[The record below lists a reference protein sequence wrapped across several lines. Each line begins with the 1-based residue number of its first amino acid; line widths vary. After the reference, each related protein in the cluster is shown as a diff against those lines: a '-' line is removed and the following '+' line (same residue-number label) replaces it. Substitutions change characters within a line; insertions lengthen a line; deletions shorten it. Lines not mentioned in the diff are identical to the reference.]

1 MNAVLQ
7 TPPPPPAPAPEPQ
20 PLSEGARL
28 VDTFIAPAKTFT
40 DLRRNASWWAPF
52 ALMAIVS
59 VLFVWVVDRNI
70 GFQKVTENNIQMS
83 PKAAERL
90 ERMPADQRAQAMDR
104 QEKVTR
110 YISYGFFLF
119 ILIWNVIIAAILLA
133 TFKFGASADVNFK
146 TSLAIVMYA
155 SLPSVLKS
163 LLGII
168 SVAAGASAD
177 SFTFQNPVATNP
189 GYFLNPADGRFLY
202 SIASSLD
209 IIMIWILALTAIGF
223 SSVSK
228 VKRSTA
234 MTIVFGWYVVF
245 TLMSASLGA
254 LFS

>member
-1 MNAVLQ
+1 
-7 TPPPPPAPAPEPQ
+7 
-20 PLSEGARL
+20 
-28 VDTFIAPAKTFT
+28 
-40 DLRRNASWWAPF
+40 
-52 ALMAIVS
+52 
-59 VLFVWVVDRNI
+59 
-70 GFQKVTENNIQMS
+70 MS
-83 PKAAERL
+83 PKAAERM
-90 ERMPADQRAQAMDR
+90 ERMPADQRAKVMDQ

-110 YISYGFFLF
+110 YLSYGFFLF

-133 TFKFGASADVNFK
+133 TFKFGASADVSFK
-146 TSLAIVMYA
+146 TSLAIIMYA

-189 GYFLNPADGRFLY
+189 GYFLSVADNPFLY
-202 SIASSLD
+202 RLASSLD

-234 MTIVFGWYVVF
+234 MMIVFGWYVVF
-245 TLMSASLGA
+245 VLISAGAGA